1 MKKFYEKPV
10 VEITKFAFE
19 DIMTASSNVTQAI
32 ATSQEAEAAIEAIES
47 AGLPANTRAKNYF
60 TYKW

>member
-19 DIMTASSNVTQAI
+19 DIMTKSVVQVV
-32 ATSQEAEAAIEAIES
+32 ATDVDAQGIINEIEAK
-47 AGLPANTRAKNYF
+47 GAKVQAKRYS
-60 TYKW
+60 TYNW

>member
-19 DIMTASSNVTQAI
+19 DIMTATPSNVVLV
-32 ATSQEAEAAIEAIES
+32 EANGINAQTVIDQIEAAN
-47 AGLPANTRAKNYF
+47 ANVQAKRF
-60 TYKW
+60 STYKW